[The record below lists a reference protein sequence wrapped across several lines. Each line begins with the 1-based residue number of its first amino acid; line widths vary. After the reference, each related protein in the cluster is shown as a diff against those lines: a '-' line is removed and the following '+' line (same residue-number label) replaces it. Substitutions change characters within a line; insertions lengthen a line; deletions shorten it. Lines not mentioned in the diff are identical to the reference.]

1 MKKIALFVDVQNIFY
16 TVKDKYG
23 CYFNYRRLLSELK
36 NEGEI
41 VTAKAYAIDRGD
53 RKQIIFQNFLRESG
67 FKVKLKPYISRA
79 DGSKKGDWDV
89 GITIDIMDTVFY
101 NKNNIDCI
109 VLLSGDGDFDLL
121 LRRLNGWP
129 ELSSIVYAVREQTAR
144 SVIEA
149 ASEFRPIC
157 EPLLLKHSL

>member
-1 MKKIALFVDVQNIFY
+1 
-16 TVKDKYG
+16 
-23 CYFNYRRLLSELK
+23 
-36 NEGEI
+36 
-41 VTAKAYAIDRGD
+41 
-53 RKQIIFQNFLRESG
+53 
-67 FKVKLKPYISRA
+67 
-79 DGSKKGDWDV
+79 
-89 GITIDIMDTVFY
+89 MDTVFY

-157 EPLLLKHSL
+157 EPLLLKNSL